1 MELADFNAKT
11 QALLALFPEGADQGE
26 ATNILAELNTGF
38 SEEIAAKVA
47 AQNTATDLTNKN
59 NKLKEDN
66 MKLFLQVTVPQA
78 TSNSDPIRP
87 ENDPDP
93 INALFNG
100 GRLNLKG

>member
-11 QALLALFPEGADQGE
+11 QSLLALFPEGADQGE
-26 ATNILAELNTGF
+26 ATNILAELTTGF
-38 SEEIAAKVA
+38 SEEIAAKVS
-47 AQNTATDLTNKN
+47 AQNIANDLTNKN

-66 MKLFLQVTVPQA
+66 MKLFLQVTVPQT
-78 TSNSDPIRP
+78 TSSSDPIRP

-93 INALFNG
+93 INALFSG

>member
-26 ATNILAELNTGF
+26 ATNILAELTTGF
-38 SEEIAAKVA
+38 SEEIAAKVS
-47 AQNTATDLTNKN
+47 AQNAATDLTNKN

-78 TSNSDPIRP
+78 SSSSDPIRP

>member
-26 ATNILAELNTGF
+26 ATNILAELTTGF
-38 SEEIAAKVA
+38 SEEIAAKVS
-47 AQNTATDLTNKN
+47 AQNAASDLTNKN

-66 MKLFLQVTVPQA
+66 MKLFLQVTVPQT
-78 TSNSDPIRP
+78 TSSSDPIRP

-93 INALFNG
+93 INALFTG

>member
-26 ATNILAELNTGF
+26 ATNILAELTTGF
-38 SEEIAAKVA
+38 SEEIAAKVS
-47 AQNTATDLTNKN
+47 AQNAVSDLTNKN

-66 MKLFLQVTVPQA
+66 MKLFLQVTVPQT
-78 TSNSDPIRP
+78 TSSSEPIRP

-93 INALFNG
+93 INALFSG

>member
-26 ATNILAELNTGF
+26 ATNILAELTTGF
-38 SEEIAAKVA
+38 SEEIAAKVS
-47 AQNTATDLTNKN
+47 AQNTANDLTNKN

-66 MKLFLQVTVPQA
+66 MKLFLQVTVPQS
-78 TSNSDPIRP
+78 TSSSDPIRP

>member
-26 ATNILAELNTGF
+26 ATNILAELTTGF
-38 SEEIAAKVA
+38 SEEIAAKVS

-66 MKLFLQVTVPQA
+66 MKLFLQVTVPQT
-78 TSNSDPIRP
+78 TSSSDPIRP

>member
-1 MELADFNAKT
+1 MELADFNART

-26 ATNILAELNTGF
+26 ATNILAELTTGF

-66 MKLFLQVTVPQA
+66 MKLFLQVTVPQT
-78 TSNSDPIRP
+78 TSSSDPIRP

>member
-1 MELADFNAKT
+1 MELTDFNAKT

-26 ATNILAELNTGF
+26 ATNILAELTTGF
-38 SEEIAAKVA
+38 SEEIAAKVS
-47 AQNTATDLTNKN
+47 AQNTVSDLTNKN

-66 MKLFLQVTVPQA
+66 MKLFLQVTVPQT
-78 TSNSDPIRP
+78 TSSSDPIRP

>member
-26 ATNILAELNTGF
+26 ATNILAELTTGF
-38 SEEIAAKVA
+38 SEEIAAKVS
-47 AQNTATDLTNKN
+47 AQNAATDLTNKN

-66 MKLFLQVTVPQA
+66 MKLFLQVTVPQT
-78 TSNSDPIRP
+78 TSSSDSIRP

>member
-26 ATNILAELNTGF
+26 ATNILAELTTGF
-38 SEEIAAKVA
+38 SEEIAAKVS
-47 AQNTATDLTNKN
+47 AQNAASDLTNKN

-66 MKLFLQVTVPQA
+66 MKLFLQVTVPQT
-78 TSNSDPIRP
+78 TSSSEPIRP

>member
-26 ATNILAELNTGF
+26 ATNILAELTTGF
-38 SEEIAAKVA
+38 SEEIAAKVS
-47 AQNTATDLTNKN
+47 AQNTANDLTNKN

-66 MKLFLQVTVPQA
+66 MKLFLQVTVPQT
-78 TSNSDPIRP
+78 TSSSDSIRP

>member
-26 ATNILAELNTGF
+26 ATNILAELTTGF
-38 SEEIAAKVA
+38 SEEIAAKVS
-47 AQNTATDLTNKN
+47 AQNIANDLTNKN

-66 MKLFLQVTVPQA
+66 MKLFLQVTVPQT

>member
-26 ATNILAELNTGF
+26 ATNILAELTSGF
-38 SEEIAAKVA
+38 SEEIAAKVS
-47 AQNTATDLTNKN
+47 AQNTANDLTNKN

-66 MKLFLQVTVPQA
+66 MKLFLQVTVPQT
-78 TSNSDPIRP
+78 TSSSDPIRP

>member
-26 ATNILAELNTGF
+26 ATNILAELTTGF
-38 SEEIAAKVA
+38 SEEIAAKVS
-47 AQNTATDLTNKN
+47 AQNAASDLTNKN

-66 MKLFLQVTVPQA
+66 MKLFLQVTVPQT
-78 TSNSDPIRP
+78 TSSSDPVRP

-93 INALFNG
+93 INALFSD

>member
-1 MELADFNAKT
+1 MELAEFNEKT

-26 ATNILAELNTGF
+26 ATNILAELTTGF
-38 SEEIAAKVA
+38 SEEIAAKVS

-66 MKLFLQVTVPQA
+66 MKLFLQVTVPQT

>member
-1 MELADFNAKT
+1 MELAEFNAKT

-26 ATNILAELNTGF
+26 ATNILAELTTGF
-38 SEEIAAKVA
+38 SEEIAAKVT

-66 MKLFLQVTVPQA
+66 MKLFLQVTVPQT

>member
-26 ATNILAELNTGF
+26 ATNILAELTTGF
-38 SEEIAAKVA
+38 SEEIAAKVS
-47 AQNTATDLTNKN
+47 AQNTANDLTNKN

-66 MKLFLQVTVPQA
+66 MKLFLQVTVPQ
-78 TSNSDPIRP
+78 TSSSDPIRP

>member
-26 ATNILAELNTGF
+26 ATNILAELTTGF
-38 SEEIAAKVA
+38 SEEIAAKVS
-47 AQNTATDLTNKN
+47 AQNAASDLTNKN

-66 MKLFLQVTVPQA
+66 MKLFLQVTVPQT
-78 TSNSDPIRP
+78 TSSSDHVRP

-93 INALFNG
+93 INALFTG

>member
-26 ATNILAELNTGF
+26 ATNILAELTTGF
-38 SEEIAAKVA
+38 SEEIAAKVS
-47 AQNTATDLTNKN
+47 AQNAASELTNKN

-66 MKLFLQVTVPQA
+66 MKLFLQVTVPQT
-78 TSNSDPIRP
+78 TSSSDPIRP

>member
-1 MELADFNAKT
+1 MELTDFNAKT

-26 ATNILAELNTGF
+26 ATNILAELTTGF
-38 SEEIAAKVA
+38 SEEIAAKVS
-47 AQNTATDLTNKN
+47 AQNIANDLTNKN

-66 MKLFLQVTVPQA
+66 MKLFLQVTVPQT
-78 TSNSDPIRP
+78 TSSSDPIRP

>member
-1 MELADFNAKT
+1 MELSDFNAKT

-26 ATNILAELNTGF
+26 ATNILAELTTGF
-38 SEEIAAKVA
+38 SEEIAAKVS
-47 AQNTATDLTNKN
+47 AQNIANDLTNKN

-66 MKLFLQVTVPQA
+66 MKLFLQVTVPQT
-78 TSNSDPIRP
+78 TSSSDPIRP

>member
-26 ATNILAELNTGF
+26 ATNILAELTTGF
-38 SEEIAAKVA
+38 SGEIAAKVA

-66 MKLFLQVTVPQA
+66 MKLFLQVTVPQT

>member
-11 QALLALFPEGADQGE
+11 QELLALFPEGADQGE
-26 ATNILAELNTGF
+26 ATNILAELTTGF
-38 SEEIAAKVA
+38 SEEIAAKVS
-47 AQNTATDLTNKN
+47 AQNMANDLTNKN

-66 MKLFLQVTVPQA
+66 MKLFLQVTVPQT
-78 TSNSDPIRP
+78 TSSSDPIRP

>member
-1 MELADFNAKT
+1 MDLADFNAKT

-26 ATNILAELNTGF
+26 ATNILAELTTGF
-38 SEEIAAKVA
+38 SEEIAAKA
-47 AQNTATDLTNKN
+47 SAQNTANDLTNKN

-66 MKLFLQVTVPQA
+66 MKLFLQVTVPQTA
-78 TSNSDPIRP
+78 SGSDPIRP

>member
-1 MELADFNAKT
+1 MELAEFNART

-26 ATNILAELNTGF
+26 ATNILAELTTGF

-66 MKLFLQVTVPQA
+66 MKLFLQVTVPQT
-78 TSNSDPIRP
+78 TSSSDPIRP

-93 INALFNG
+93 INALFAG

>member
-11 QALLALFPEGADQGE
+11 QALLALLPEGADQGE
-26 ATNILAELNTGF
+26 ATNILAELTTGF

-47 AQNTATDLTNKN
+47 AQNTANELGVKN

-66 MKLFLQVTVPQA
+66 MKLFLQVTVPQ
-78 TSNSDPIRP
+78 TVSTSDPIRP
-87 ENDPDP
+87 ENDTDP
-93 INALFNG
+93 INALFAG

>member
-26 ATNILAELNTGF
+26 ATNILAELTTGF
-38 SEEIAAKVA
+38 SEEIAAKVS
-47 AQNTATDLTNKN
+47 AQNIVNDLTNKN

-78 TSNSDPIRP
+78 NNSSDPIRP

>member
-26 ATNILAELNTGF
+26 ATNILAELTTGF
-38 SEEIAAKVA
+38 SEEIAAKVS
-47 AQNTATDLTNKN
+47 AQNTANDLTNKN

-66 MKLFLQVTVPQA
+66 MKLFLQVTVPQT
-78 TSNSDPIRP
+78 TSSSDPIRP

>member
-1 MELADFNAKT
+1 MELTDFNAKT

-26 ATNILAELNTGF
+26 ATNILAELTTGF
-38 SEEIAAKVA
+38 SEEIAAKVS
-47 AQNTATDLTNKN
+47 AQNTANDLTNRN

-66 MKLFLQVTVPQA
+66 MKLFLQVTVPQT
-78 TSNSDPIRP
+78 TSSSDPIRP

>member
-26 ATNILAELNTGF
+26 ATNILAELTTGF

-47 AQNTATDLTNKN
+47 AQNTANDLGVKN

-66 MKLFLQVTVPQA
+66 MKLFLQVTVPQPNNNA
-78 TSNSDPIRP
+78 DPIRP

-93 INALFNG
+93 INALFAG